1 MRQSA
6 GQIRP
11 IGTSSSPSAP
21 ADPGQ
26 RSVWATYPLSSSSKA
41 ALFAQADRVSNDD
54 LVAMLTQLLGLTGMG
69 FARLGPRIL
78 SLNSGLLKD
87 RNVSVRP
94 FPERLRFAE
103 FTLDRLPN
111 GRCRA
116 RVGLTWRDSEQFT
129 GEGEGLASQAGEL
142 RCSAQACVVA
152 LGQAVQ
158 GGPELRA
165 PGREG
170 GSCVRRHRGDRLARR
185 ARRRQRT
192 RVVGSYLTEADTP
205 RGAALAVLNA
215 TNRILGNR
223 LFMR

>member
-1 MRQSA
+1 MS
-6 GQIRP
+6 
-11 IGTSSSPSAP
+11 T
-21 ADPGQ
+21 
-26 RSVWATYPLSSSSKA
+26 TTPLH
-41 ALFAQADRVSNDD
+41 
-54 LVAMLTQLLGLTGMG
+54 
-69 FARLGPRIL
+69 
-78 SLNSGLLKD
+78 
-87 RNVSVRP
+87 
-94 FPERLRFAE
+94 ERLRFAE

-158 GGPELRA
+158 GAMTFELLGVKAVRA
-165 PGREG
+165 FDATVVIVSLAVHGD
-170 GSCVRRHRGDRLARR
+170 GS
-185 ARRRQRT
+185 T
-192 RVVGSYLTEADTP
+192 SRVVGSYLTETDTP
-205 RGAALAVLNA
+205 RSAALAVLNA